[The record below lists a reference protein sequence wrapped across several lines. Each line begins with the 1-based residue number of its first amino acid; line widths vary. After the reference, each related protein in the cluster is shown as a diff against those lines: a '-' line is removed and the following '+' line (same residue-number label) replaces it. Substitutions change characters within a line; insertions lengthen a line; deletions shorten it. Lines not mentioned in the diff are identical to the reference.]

1 MYSFA
6 HEVLSQVRSQS
17 QALADLLSKYQNTKF
32 DHPERARLAQ
42 MIGVLGTEIDIR
54 ESRAVGPR
62 RAA

>member
-6 HEVLSQVRSQS
+6 HEVLAQVRSQS
-17 QALADLLSKYQNTKF
+17 QALADLLAKYQNTEF
-32 DHPERARLAQ
+32 DHPERARLAR

-54 ESRAVGPR
+54 ERRAFGLR